1 MCVNCESLN
10 DNMSNKSCIL
20 PLHEFISIVRNK
32 IIRTQSATVIAAQN
46 DTTVN
51 NESLQDTDDTD

>member
-1 MCVNCESLN
+1 MIKCQTNYAFCHCMNS
-10 DNMSNKSCIL
+10 
-20 PLHEFISIVRNK
+20 VRNK

-51 NESLQDTDDTD
+51 NESLRDIDDTD